1 MVAVAARTPRRRW
14 LNLFEQQ
21 RFLAAVL
28 IAPAVL
34 FITVLIGGPLLLAVY
49 LSLTDAVAGLT
60 GEYVGLD
67 NFRHAEDPNFRRAI
81 RNTVLFTLVSQAI
94 VSSAPA

>member
-49 LSLTDAVAGLT
+49 LSLTDAVAG
-60 GEYVGLD
+60 
-67 NFRHAEDPNFRRAI
+67 
-81 RNTVLFTLVSQAI
+81 
-94 VSSAPA
+94 